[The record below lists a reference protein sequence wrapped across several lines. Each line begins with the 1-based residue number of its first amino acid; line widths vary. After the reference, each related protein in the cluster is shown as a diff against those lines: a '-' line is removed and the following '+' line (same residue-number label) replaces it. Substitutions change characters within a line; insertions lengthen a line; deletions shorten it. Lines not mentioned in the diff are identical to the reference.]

1 MTQYKHYILLCFLGF
16 SNLCRLPPI
25 LCEVALSI
33 FSGFTG
39 YVWQE
44 DDLYSGREA
53 LIVHFLGGRSILAT
67 LLSIPSES
75 GEYLIS
81 FFLLFHFY
89 ILYLNIGD
97 NVHPKCK
104 GRVKWWYH
112 IGYTFAWVC
121 LFDGRYVIKL
131 WEILVSAILAPNLN
145 FFTTFRSEALALAS
159 VSWIGVIL
167 LAHNR
172 TIQKNFPP
180 KNVRFAFRFDRK
192 SIYY

>member
-1 MTQYKHYILLCFLGF
+1 M
-16 SNLCRLPPI
+16 PPI
-25 LCEVALSI
+25 LREVVLSI
-33 FSGFTG
+33 LSGFTG

-53 LIVHFLGGRSILAT
+53 LIVHFLGGRFNLAT

-81 FFLLFHFY
+81 FSLLFHFY

-104 GRVKWWYH
+104 GRVKRWYLT
-112 IGYTFAWVC
+112 YALSLEFV
-121 LFDGRYVIKL
+121 LFDSRCVIKL

-145 FFTTFRSEALALAS
+145 FFTTFRSETLAIAS
-159 VSWIGVIL
+159 VSWIGDCM
-167 LAHNR
+167 
-172 TIQKNFPP
+172 T
-180 KNVRFAFRFDRK
+180 
-192 SIYY
+192 ST